1 MMTTSGG
8 IPISRRG
15 IYPLRLLGVQIS
27 QYAKVQFIVVARIAL
42 LPLLCLEDSCH
53 LFLGI
58 VAKSIKFAAL
68 FSARFYPIMEELAA
82 CEMKKYRPKRSREL
96 GRLFLRF
103 HKWRKERNS
112 VDFTPSPETVR
123 RITRFSYLSKIS
135 TFVRNSVG
143 RHRISPTDEWIFS
156 LWIIGTRVRY
166 DMKS

>member
-27 QYAKVQFIVVARIAL
+27 QCAKVQFIVVARIAL
-42 LPLLCLEDSCH
+42 LLLLCLEDSSL

-58 VAKSIKFAAL
+58 VGKSIKFAAL
-68 FSARFYPIMEELAA
+68 FSARFCPIMGELAA

-112 VDFTPSPETVR
+112 GDFTPFPETEWR
-123 RITRFSYLSKIS
+123 FTRFSYLSKIS
-135 TFVRNSVG
+135 TFARNSAG
-143 RHRISPTDEWIFS
+143 RHGISPTDEWI
-156 LWIIGTRVRY
+156 L
-166 DMKS
+166 